1 MIVGRNGRI
10 CSKGIWDDSIPGI
23 TFDENGV
30 SNYAKML
37 LELSKIYPRD
47 EKGLKDWLNIV
58 DKVKELGKKCK
69 YDCIVGVSGGTD
81 SSYLL
86 YLLKKEYNLRILAV
100 NMDNGWNSEI
110 AVNNIKKITKE
121 LDIDLFTWVI
131 DYEEVKKVLRSYL
144 FSSLPWVDAPTDLS
158 INAVLY
164 KTAINENV
172 KFIFSGSDFRTE
184 GKQPIE
190 WTYID
195 SKQFNF
201 IVRKLNNHKLKTYPI
216 HSLYDLLI
224 YKFHFKINNIRPYYF
239 LDYKKKNAQDFLIK
253 NFNWQY
259 YGGHHHEN
267 KFTKFIIGYW
277 LPVKFGID
285 KRKITLSAQVLFNEI
300 TREEAIELINKPAY
314 PEDEM
319 EKDKNY
325 ICKKL
330 EITNEQFQRAL
341 NQKNKSI
348 YDYPSYLPLI
358 KKLGKFSQ
366 FLASKTYNFIPT
378 SFIETNIR
386 NRNNQ

>member
-1 MIVGRNGRI
+1 MIVGLKGRV
-10 CSKGIWDDSIPGI
+10 CSKGIWDETIPGI
-23 TFDENGV
+23 SFDENGV

-37 LELSKIYPRD
+37 EELSKIYPKG
-47 EKGLKDWLNIV
+47 EKGNIDWLNII
-58 DKVKELGKKCK
+58 DKVKEIGKKSK

-86 YLLKKEYNLRILAV
+86 YLLKKEYGLKVLAV

-110 AVNNIKKITKE
+110 AVENIKKLTKD
-121 LDIDLFTWVI
+121 LDIDLYTWVI
-131 DYEEVKKVLRSYL
+131 DYEEVKKVLKSYL

-158 INAVLY
+158 INTVLY

-172 KFIFSGSDFRTE
+172 KFFFNGSDFRTE

-201 IVRKLNNHKLKTYPI
+201 IVRKLNNFKLKTYPI
-216 HSLYDLLI
+216 HTLLDLFI
-224 YKFHFKINNIRPYYF
+224 FKFYYKINNIRPYYY
-239 LDYKKKNAQDFLIK
+239 LDYQKKAAQQFLLE

-277 LPVKFGID
+277 LPKKFGID

-300 TREEAIELINKPAY
+300 TREEAIKIINKPAY
-314 PEDEM
+314 PEEEM
-319 EKDKNY
+319 ERDIVY

-330 EITNEQFQRAL
+330 EINKDEFNRAL
-341 NQKNKSI
+341 NSKNKSI
-348 YDYPSYLPLI
+348 YDYTSYLTLI
-358 KKLGKFSQ
+358 KKFSKLGKYIGRE
-366 FLASKTYNFIPT
+366 TYNFIPT
-378 SFIETNIR
+378 SFIEIR
-386 NRNNQ
+386 MRNLK